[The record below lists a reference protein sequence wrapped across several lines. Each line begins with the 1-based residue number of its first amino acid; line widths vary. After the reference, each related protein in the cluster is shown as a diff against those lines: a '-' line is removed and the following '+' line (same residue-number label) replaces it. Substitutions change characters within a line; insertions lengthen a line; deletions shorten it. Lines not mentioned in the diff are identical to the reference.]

1 MSVEAVER
9 AMIERAQ
16 GAEPAAQGS
25 ALNGVLQDARLLL
38 TGLWLGASLFFSFAV
53 APGVFRVLRDSTA
66 LYANHLAGTIVT
78 RNLAVINT
86 SGLVLSLL
94 LLASAFLFKRSAGRR
109 AFTAEII
116 SLVVVATA
124 TSLGQW
130 MIAARMLALRA
141 QMGRPIDETAAN
153 DPLRVAFDQL
163 HVYSVGALMAAM
175 LAAFVAFLLIARRA
189 RRHGS

>member
-1 MSVEAVER
+1 MSVEVVER
-9 AMIERAQ
+9 DVIEGARD
-16 GAEPAAQGS
+16 AEPRAGRS

-38 TGLWLGASLFFSFAV
+38 VGMWLGASLFFSFV
-53 APGVFRVLRDSTA
+53 LAPSVFRVLRDSTA

-78 RNLAVINT
+78 RNLSVINT

-94 LLASAFLFKRSAGRR
+94 LLASAFLYRRSAGHK
-109 AFTAEII
+109 AFLAEII

-141 QMGRPIDETAAN
+141 RMGRPIDETAAN
-153 DPLRVAFDQL
+153 DPLRLAFDNL
-163 HVYSVGALMAAM
+163 HVYSVGALVAAM
-175 LAAFVAFLLIARRA
+175 LAAFVAFVLIARRA